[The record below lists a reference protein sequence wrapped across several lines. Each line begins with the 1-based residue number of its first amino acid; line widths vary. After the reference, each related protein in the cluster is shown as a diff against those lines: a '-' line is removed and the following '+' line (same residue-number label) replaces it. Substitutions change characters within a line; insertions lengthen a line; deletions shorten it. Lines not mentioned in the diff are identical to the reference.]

1 MIVFTVGALFFLPIT
16 DGITAVKTDTKID
29 RLPSVTGAGETTD
42 NLTLTNEVY
51 NDDTSDL
58 TLDSSDGDD
67 TPTLTAYAPG
77 NHTIAISGLSANTTR
92 TITVTYDIAALTI
105 WSGVDTLLGYFP
117 MIWYILAI
125 VMAPAALIAI
135 WKFRRAD

>member
-77 NHTIAISGLSANTTR
+77 NHTIAISGLSENTTR

-125 VMAPAALIAI
+125 AMAPAALIAI

>member
-1 MIVFTVGALFFLPIT
+1 M
-16 DGITAVKTDTKID
+16 KTDTKID

-77 NHTIAISGLSANTTR
+77 NHTIAISGLSENTTR

-125 VMAPAALIAI
+125 AMAPAALIVI